1 MLEPGGSGSPL
12 MLATVAFAETLEPP
26 ITTSAEV
33 LAGANSWIPLL
44 RIGSNLLV
52 YSWSRDV
59 AVVVTAK
66 VLKSATGNEVL
77 PASETSKAMSF
88 VPTLTPESFLLSMPN
103 SRTVTF
109 GWVLV
114 GSDRPVMGIG

>member
-1 MLEPGGSGSPL
+1 MF
-12 MLATVAFAETLEPP
+12 ATVAFAETLEPP
-26 ITTSAEV
+26 ITTSAV
-33 LAGANSWIPLL
+33 LLGLAYSWIPLL

-59 AVVVTAK
+59 AVVVIAK

-77 PASETSKAMSF
+77 PASETSNAMSF
-88 VPTLTPESFLLSMPN
+88 VPTLTPESFLLSIPN

>member
-26 ITTSAEV
+26 ITTSAEL

-88 VPTLTPESFLLSMPN
+88 VPTLAPE
-103 SRTVTF
+103 R
-109 GWVLV
+109 
-114 GSDRPVMGIG
+114 D

>member
-12 MLATVAFAETLEPP
+12 ILATVAFAETLEPP
-26 ITTSAEV
+26 ITTSAELLV
-33 LAGANSWIPLL
+33 GAKSWIPLL

-52 YSWSRDV
+52 YSWSREV

-77 PASETSKAMSF
+77 PASDTSKATSF
-88 VPTLTPESFLLSMPN
+88 VPTLTPDSFWLSIPS

-114 GSDRPVMGIG
+114 GLDCPVMGIG

>member
-26 ITTSAEV
+26 ITTSAEL
-33 LAGANSWIPLL
+33 LAGANSCIPLL

-52 YSWSRDV
+52 YSWSNEV

-66 VLKSATGNEVL
+66 VLKSATGNEGR
-77 PASETSKAMSF
+77 PASDTIRATSLN
-88 VPTLTPESFLLSMPN
+88 PTLVPES
-103 SRTVTF
+103 
-109 GWVLV
+109 
-114 GSDRPVMGIG
+114 D